1 MKEVRVLHVGMT
13 PNHGGLES
21 FVMNIYRHIDRSKV
35 QFDFL
40 TLNGDKIAY
49 EDEIIDMGG
58 KVYPLIYK
66 RRDLVKHFFNLPLKF
81 LNSHKEIQVIHFHK
95 SHLADLD
102 NLIVAKICG
111 VPVRIVHAHSSGY
124 IFPLGRITRFIE
136 KLNKK
141 YLDKLSTHN
150 LSCSELAGEWMFDNL
165 PYEVVPN
172 AIDTDKFK
180 FDVNK
185 RENLRKKLSLENKFV
200 IGHVGTF
207 FDVKNQKFLVDVFGE
222 FVKKRDDAKLL
233 LIGEGPMK
241 AEIIEK
247 VDRMNLNNSVIFTG
261 TKKNVNEYMQ
271 AIDVFVLPSKFEGFP
286 IVSVEAQSAGLPCII
301 SSNITREIAITDQVL
316 FRSIDNIDD
325 WVVALEDIGNKRRRY
340 DNLQQIKNA
349 GYDIKTMSKHMELF
363 YINAVKL
370 SHR

>member
-1 MKEVRVLHVGMT
+1 MKKVRVLHVGMT

-58 KVYPLIYK
+58 RVYPLIYK
-66 RRDLVKHFFNLPLKF
+66 RRDLVKHLLNLPFKF
-81 LNSHKEIQVIHFHK
+81 FNSHKEIQIVHFHK

-102 NLIVAKICG
+102 NLIVAKMCR

-124 IFPLGRITRFIE
+124 IFPLGKITNFTE

-141 YLDKLSTHN
+141 YLYKLSTHN
-150 LSCSELAGEWMFDNL
+150 LSCSKLAGEWMFDNL

-172 AIDTDKFK
+172 AIDTEKFK

-185 RENLRKKLSLENKFV
+185 RIEIRKKLGLENEFI

-207 FDVKNQKFLVDVFGE
+207 FDVKNQKFLVDIFGE
-222 FVKKRDDAKLL
+222 FVKIRDNARLL

-241 AEIIEK
+241 AEIVEK
-247 VDRMNLNNSVIFTG
+247 VERMNLNNKVIFTG
-261 TKKNVNEYMQ
+261 AKKNVNEYLQ
-271 AIDVFVLPSKFEGFP
+271 AMDVFTLPSKFEGFP
-286 IVSVEAQSAGLPCII
+286 IVSVEAQTAGLPCII
-301 SSNITREIAITDQVL
+301 SSNVTKEIAITDSVL

-325 WVVALEDIGNKRRRY
+325 WVTALEDISKGSKRY
-340 DNLQQIKNA
+340 DNLQKIRDA
-349 GYDIKTMSKHMELF
+349 GYDIKTMSKQMEQF
-363 YINAVKL
+363 YINAVKH